1 MSDAE
6 HRYPRR
12 ENHPPERTHVS
23 RVEDVRELESGI
35 RKVRLD
41 TGEVFVV
48 NPIGNAD
55 LPLPNVGDEIRLY
68 LNESRRH
75 VVGVDINGV
84 SVYYE
89 PPTVTHTPSRQD
101 LVVFNDLWNGGSPS
115 SPHTTSSGS
124 MRVPFDV
131 SAVERTQRREDY
143 HLAGRLALARALS
156 GDNTAFLSRT
166 IDVEPTNAASTPD
179 EASGGCDSRSEHE
192 VDPRDDWERALSYLN
207 DTNPGWREMYR
218 REFGREPDSE
228 GVARLIARE
237 TGALD

>member
-1 MSDAE
+1 MSDEE
-6 HRYPRR
+6 HRHPRR
-12 ENHPPERTHVS
+12 ESHPPEGTQAS
-23 RVEDVRELESGI
+23 QVEDVRELGSGI
-35 RKVRLD
+35 REVRLD

-48 NPIGNAD
+48 NSIGKED

-84 SVYYE
+84 PVYYE

-101 LVVFNDLWNGGSPS
+101 LAVFNDLWNQWSPS
-115 SPHTTSSGS
+115 SPQTTSSGS

-131 SAVERTQRREDY
+131 SAVERTQRREDH

-166 IDVEPTNAASTPD
+166 IDVEPTNTAGTLD
-179 EASGGCDSRSEHE
+179 ECDEDR
-192 VDPRDDWERALSYLN
+192 
-207 DTNPGWREMYR
+207 M
-218 REFGREPDSE
+218 
-228 GVARLIARE
+228 
-237 TGALD
+237 